1 MGETLLNVC
10 RLLLSF
16 KQIFPSSL
24 GRQHSHAFVSVPD
37 MVRTAEVIRERGSTP
52 EVRAGIR
59 DLRVLKTTQSS
70 FVDFVD
76 DEYRALPFD
85 DDRLLSTVVT
95 ADWSYSGP
103 LGGHQQYDDAFN
115 KVRDTILEVFAGP
128 ADTGIFSA
136 SVQNSQ
142 HLTQTKILETIPT
155 IKSVTMAYPNVHYFG
170 FDFSRFSEIPGL
182 VGEGSGSGEVFNP
195 VDKPSGLIKSTLS
208 RQASGQPWTDDM
220 LALPLTKHSQV
231 TQNKDLLKEL
241 SIKIIPDIICTSFAG
256 ACSTRSC

>member
-1 MGETLLNVC
+1 MGETLMNIC
-10 RLLLSF
+10 ISS
-16 KQIFPSSL
+16 FPSKNHFNTSL

-37 MVRTAEVIRERGSTP
+37 MVRTAEVIRERGSMP
-52 EVRAGIR
+52 EVSAGIR

-95 ADWSYSGP
+95 GDWSYSSP
-103 LGGHQQYDDAFN
+103 LGGQQQYDDAFN

-142 HLTQTKILETIPT
+142 HLTQTRILETIPT
-155 IKSVTMAYPNVHYFG
+155 IKSVTLAYPNVHYFG

-182 VGEGSGSGEVFNP
+182 IGEGSGSGEVFNP

-208 RQASGQPWTDDM
+208 RHQSPAPRSWSEPSAWS
-220 LALPLTKHSQV
+220 ALPMTKHRMV
-231 TQNKDLLKEL
+231 TRH
-241 SIKIIPDIICTSFAG
+241 SINEI
-256 ACSTRSC
+256 

>member
-1 MGETLLNVC
+1 
-10 RLLLSF
+10 
-16 KQIFPSSL
+16 
-24 GRQHSHAFVSVPD
+24 
-37 MVRTAEVIRERGSTP
+37 MVRTAEVIRERGAKP
-52 EVRAGIR
+52 EVSAGIR

-76 DEYRALPFD
+76 DEYRALPFME
-85 DDRLLSTVVT
+85 DRLLSTVVT

-103 LGGHQQYDDAFN
+103 LGGQQQYDDAFN

-155 IKSVTMAYPNVHYFG
+155 IKSVTLAYPNVHYFG

-182 VGEGSGSGEVFNP
+182 IGEGSGSGEVFNP

-208 RQASGQPWTDDM
+208 RQASGTEEN
-220 LALPLTKHSQV
+220 LALPLTKHSQ
-231 TQNKDLLKEL
+231 EL
-241 SIKIIPDIICTSFAG
+241 AAHAAAEAAVRAQQG
-256 ACSTRSC
+256 RV